1 MGSSFNK
8 KYLSFLFFCLLVFFL
23 TACTNVTPD
32 IKKAKLTV
40 IFDYSHNE
48 ATPTARMGVF
58 VESTENPY
66 RFESIKIIP
75 QNQDY
80 VWMTSDIVTAEVD
93 ETKYCG
99 ITNLR
104 MPGKENFVEGDYK
117 LVYQQADMKAGEL
130 QTNLKYIK
138 DFYTTIGKDVP
149 DVMKK
154 NRGERYI
161 SIYDEDNTVIY
172 YGLRGSNL
180 SDARN
185 IWVEYNNAKTFQD
198 VWVSGNGTTMC
209 VMPIEQ
215 VRPGN

>member
-1 MGSSFNK
+1 MGSYFNK
-8 KYLSFLFFCLLVFFL
+8 KHLNFLFCCSILLFL
-23 TACTNVTPD
+23 TACTNVTPE

-40 IFDYSHNE
+40 IFDYTSSDKIP
-48 ATPTARMGVF
+48 AARMGVF
-58 VESTENPY
+58 VESTENPN

-75 QNQDY
+75 EKQDF
-80 VWMTSDIVTAEVD
+80 VWQTSDLITAQVD

-104 MPGKENFVEGDYK
+104 MPGSEAFQEGDYK
-117 LVYQQADMKAGEL
+117 LIYQQADMKTVEIKS
-130 QTNLKYIK
+130 NLKYVK